1 MKLLEAI
8 KAQFS
13 KMDEEVEKTQKK
25 ITAALT
31 STEAIQ
37 KRTSI
42 IQRKM
47 RNIGEISV
55 EESNDVLGIE
65 DYIEEDNI
73 PEQ

>member
-37 KRTSI
+37 MRTSI
-42 IQRKM
+42 IQRRM

>member
-1 MKLLEAI
+1 
-8 KAQFS
+8 
-13 KMDEEVEKTQKK
+13 
-25 ITAALT
+25 LT

-42 IQRKM
+42 IQRRMK
-47 RNIGEISV
+47 NIGEISV

-65 DYIEEDNI
+65 DYIEEYDI